1 MAKSKNLFFIPVLFL
16 IVVYKLFVGRI
27 MSGQPLHLALLGAT
41 VGRSCVAEVA

>member
-27 MSGQPLHLALLGAT
+27 RPGSAIALLGAT